1 MRALRD
7 FAVHSIKT
15 AGAIFLVACISLLV
29 VAPAA
34 AQPLTGDYTASVDQ
48 ARRLEREIADLE
60 NRLAVAQRDWLA
72 ISSRLEEIEQK
83 ILDCYV
89 QIDAAEARVENAR
102 RNLNSSLRSM
112 YVEGQHGAL
121 IEIFSATDVSEFM
134 TRYDYMLRIARH
146 EADDFRE
153 ITARRDALRKTQ
165 EQLTAYKQEQAR
177 LARGS
182 DVAAIQSLI
191 DQKRNELASID
202 GAIIASQVPSTN
214 TPTPVDFNPNRV
226 FSQPDEN
233 AFVRTGQSLS
243 GYASWYGNEF
253 NGRPT
258 ASGEEFDQ
266 YGFTC
271 AHRTLPFGTWLR
283 VTFRGRSV
291 IVKVNDRG
299 PFVQER
305 MLDLSRGAAEAIGLT
320 GVQWIDC
327 EIVVPRS

>member
-7 FAVHSIKT
+7 FAVCSIKT
-15 AGAIFLVACISLLV
+15 TTAIFLVACISLLV
-29 VAPAA
+29 AAPAA
-34 AQPLTGDYTASVDQ
+34 AQTLTGDYTASVDQ

-83 ILDCYV
+83 ILNCYA

-112 YVEGQHGAL
+112 YVEGQQDAL
-121 IEIFSATDVSEFM
+121 IEMFSATDVSEFM
-134 TRYDYMLRIARH
+134 TRYDYMLHIASH
-146 EADDFRE
+146 EADDLRE
-153 ITARRDALRKTQ
+153 LTARRDALRRTQ

-191 DQKRNELASID
+191 DQKRNELAGID
-202 GAIIASQVPSTN
+202 GVIIASQVPSTN
-214 TPTPVDFNPNRV
+214 TPPPVDFSPNRV
-226 FSQPDEN
+226 YSQPDEN
-233 AFVRTGQSLS
+233 AFVRTGQSIS
-243 GYASWYGNEF
+243 GYSSWYGNEF
-253 NGRPT
+253 HGRPT
-258 ASGEEFDQ
+258 ASGEVFDQ

-299 PFVQER
+299 PFVQGR

-320 GVQWIDC
+320 GVRWIDC